1 MSNLVLASASEI
13 RSQLLCNAGLRFE
26 TARARIDEDSLRRAM
41 AAEKISPRDM
51 ADHLAESKALKIAS
65 RQADALVLGCDQ
77 ILEFQEQALAK
88 PSSEAHAVQ
97 QILSMSGQTHFL
109 HSAAV
114 LIEGGQVVWRHV
126 ATVRLTMRALSNAY
140 VEDYVARNWS
150 DIRHCVGAYQLE
162 AEGSRLF
169 TRIEGDYFSV
179 LGLPLLPLLD
189 HLALKG
195 VIET

>member
-1 MSNLVLASASEI
+1 MPNLVLASASEI
-13 RSQLLCNAGLRFE
+13 RAQLLRNAGLGFE

-41 AAEKISPRDM
+41 EAEGVSPRDM
-51 ADHLAESKALKIAS
+51 ADHLAESKAFKIAT
-65 RQADALVLGCDQ
+65 RQPDALVLGCDQ
-77 ILEFQEQALAK
+77 ILEFENHALAK
-88 PSSEAHAVQ
+88 PNSEDDAVQ

-109 HSAAV
+109 HSAAI
-114 LIEGGQVVWRHV
+114 LIEAEQVIWRHV
-126 ATVRLTMRALSNAY
+126 ATVRLTMRSLSKAY

-150 DIRHCVGAYQLE
+150 EIRHCVGAYQLE

-189 HLALKG
+189 HLALRG